1 MTSLSEDQQRLL
13 ESAKPPKGWHRPN
26 PNFYP
31 TPFEYHNSYTSPAW
45 TGGQTGGAD
54 IQIPKIGGPYNYSNQ
69 FTSALTQ
76 PRNPANNVPQAGRGK
91 K

>member
-13 ESAKPPKGWHRPN
+13 ENIKLPKGWLRPN
-26 PNFYP
+26 PSFNP
-31 TPFEYHNSYTSPAW
+31 VPFPYFNSYTSPAW
-45 TGGQTGGAD
+45 TGGQSGGAWG
-54 IQIPKIGGPYNYSNQ
+54 PPYGGVYRYSNQ

-76 PRNPANNVPQAGRGK
+76 PKNPANNVPQAGRGK

>member
-13 ESAKPPKGWHRPN
+13 ENIKIPKGWQRPN
-26 PNFYP
+26 PSFNP
-31 TPFEYHNSYTSPAW
+31 VPFPYFNSYTSPAW

-76 PRNPANNVPQAGRGK
+76 PRNPANNVPQDGRGK